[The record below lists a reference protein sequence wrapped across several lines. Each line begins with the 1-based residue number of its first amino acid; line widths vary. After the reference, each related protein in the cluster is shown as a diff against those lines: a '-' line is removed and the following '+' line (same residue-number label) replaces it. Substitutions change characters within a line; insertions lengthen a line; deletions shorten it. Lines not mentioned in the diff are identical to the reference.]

1 MNGKH
6 ILVVE
11 DEEHLAAGIK
21 FNLEAEGYRVTTVG
35 DGPSALH
42 FLDEHRNDV
51 DLVVLD
57 LMLPGMSGYAVCEAL
72 RSAEQLMPVLI
83 LSARSLAE
91 DRRRGF
97 DVGADQYLTKPFDLD
112 EFLSRVKTLLALY
125 ARRVEGKPA
134 PPGAP
139 ATYTFGN
146 VEVRFDELEV
156 RVAGQPQRMT
166 QLEMKLLRYFIEN
179 QSRTI
184 SRAELL
190 ENVWGLPGNLNTRTP
205 DQFVRRLRKA
215 IEPDPAKPRYLL
227 TLREAGYRF
236 VAEPPAGP
244 PPAAPPPEA
253 PPFEVPPSGANPPPP
268 A

>member
-35 DGPSALH
+35 DGPSALRY
-42 FLDEHRNDV
+42 LQENRNDV

-83 LSARSLAE
+83 LSARTLAE

-134 PPGAP
+134 RP
-139 ATYTFGN
+139 AAASTWTFGN
-146 VEVRFDELEV
+146 VEVRFENLEV
-156 RVAGQPQRMT
+156 CVGGLPQRLT
-166 QLEMKLLRYFIEN
+166 LLEMKLLRYFIEN
-179 QSRTI
+179 RGRTI

-205 DQFVRRLRKA
+205 DQFVRRLRKV
-215 IEPDPAKPRYLL
+215 IEPDPARPRYLL

-236 VAEPPAGP
+236 VAEVQPDNPPADPSP
-244 PPAAPPPEA
+244 P
-253 PPFEVPPSGANPPPP
+253 
-268 A
+268 

>member
-35 DGPSALH
+35 DGPSALRYIE
-42 FLDEHRNDV
+42 EHRDEV

-72 RSAEQLMPVLI
+72 RSSEQLMPVLI

-125 ARRVEGKPA
+125 ARRVEGKP
-134 PPGAP
+134 PSRP
-139 ATYTFGN
+139 AVSSYSFGH
-146 VEVRFDELEV
+146 VEVRFDDLEV
-156 RVAGQPQRMT
+156 RVAGHPQRMT

-179 QSRTI
+179 QGRTI
-184 SRAELL
+184 SRSELL

-205 DQFVRRLRKA
+205 DQFVRRLRKV
-215 IEPDPAKPRYLL
+215 IEPDPAQPRYLL

-236 VAEPPAGP
+236 VTQAQPDTSPTD
-244 PPAAPPPEA
+244 APQP
-253 PPFEVPPSGANPPPP
+253 
-268 A
+268 

>member
-35 DGPSALH
+35 DGPSALRY
-42 FLDEHRNDV
+42 LQEHRHDV

-125 ARRVEGKPA
+125 ARRVEGKPTRT
-134 PPGAP
+134 PV

-156 RVAGQPQRMT
+156 RVAGQPHRMT

-179 QSRTI
+179 QGRTI

-190 ENVWGLPGNLNTRTP
+190 ENVWGLPGSLNTRTP

-215 IEPDPAKPRYLL
+215 IEPDPARPRYLL

-236 VAEPPAGP
+236 VTEPQPTTPPAEGP
-244 PPAAPPPEA
+244 G
-253 PPFEVPPSGANPPPP
+253 S
-268 A
+268 

>member
-35 DGPSALH
+35 DGPSALRYIQ
-42 FLDEHRNDV
+42 EHRDEV

-112 EFLSRVKTLLALY
+112 EFLSRVKALLALY
-125 ARRVEGKPA
+125 ARRVEAKPA
-134 PPGAP
+134 AR
-139 ATYTFGN
+139 AEASTWTFGD
-146 VEVRFDELEV
+146 VEVRFDDLEV
-156 RVAGQPQRMT
+156 RVAGRPQRMT

-179 QSRTI
+179 RGRTI

-190 ENVWGLPGNLNTRTP
+190 ENVWGLPGTLNTRTP
-205 DQFVRRLRKA
+205 DQFVRRLRKV
-215 IEPDPAKPRYLL
+215 IEPDPARPRYLL

-236 VAEPPAGP
+236 VGEVPANSSPADAPPA
-244 PPAAPPPEA
+244 
-253 PPFEVPPSGANPPPP
+253 
-268 A
+268 